1 MGTETGTPAP
11 EGEPAGGP
19 PAIRASDAE
28 RYRVV
33 ELLGEHAAAGRL
45 TLAELEERVQR
56 AYAASTR
63 NELAELTRD
72 LPDTTG
78 EVASAPSA
86 AETPSPKRNRW
97 FFAIMGGSNIRQKQ
111 RLNGTVNMVA
121 IMGGDELDLR
131 EVQVEGN
138 RLVINC
144 FSLMGGAEIYVP
156 DTLEVEI
163 TGTAIMGGN
172 EERGSTRPARPGA
185 PVVHVR
191 SIAIMGGV
199 TVWRLPAET
208 RGMRLKRAKQAAKA
222 LERGQG

>member
-11 EGEPAGGP
+11 GDEPAGGP
-19 PAIRASDAE
+19 PAVRASDAE

-56 AYAASTR
+56 AYSANTR
-63 NELAELTRD
+63 GELAELTRD
-72 LPDTTG
+72 LPETTG
-78 EVASAPSA
+78 ETALEAASTAPQ
-86 AETPSPKRNRW
+86 TPKRNRW
-97 FFAIMGGSNIRQKQ
+97 FFAIMGGSNIRHKQ
-111 RLNGTVNMVA
+111 RLHGTVNMVS

-131 EVQVEGN
+131 EVEVEGN

-144 FSLMGGAEIYVP
+144 FSLMGGSEIYIP
-156 DTLEVEI
+156 DTLELEI
-163 TGTAIMGGN
+163 TGTSIMGGN

-191 SIAIMGGV
+191 SIAVMGGV

-208 RGMRLKRAKQAAKA
+208 RGMRLKKAKQAAKA
-222 LERGQG
+222 IERGQQ